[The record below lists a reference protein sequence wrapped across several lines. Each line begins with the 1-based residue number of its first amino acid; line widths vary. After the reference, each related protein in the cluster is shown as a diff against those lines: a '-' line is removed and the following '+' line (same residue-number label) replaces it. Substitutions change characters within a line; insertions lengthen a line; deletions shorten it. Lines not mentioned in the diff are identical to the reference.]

1 MKISD
6 DKNTTTTA
14 RLPAWAAGIGGA
26 GGLLAVGYYLL
37 LQGALRA
44 VWDGLLDIRPLSL
57 PVEPTWQPGIIAV
70 TTTGGLIVGLLT
82 RWLGSAGEIAAVV
95 DNIHLDHGRIDI
107 RQTPSMTL
115 TSLASIASGGSAG
128 PEAPLVQIIGDERLH
143 EDRLISHFLLT
154 DRRQPAAEMIGQ
166 AFADLFF
173 VACDGVCPAC
183 DEVPGVHGVPGT
195 NDDVGL
201 RCVLANMFKNRNRGS
216 VMRNGND
223 DGLTFPKTGVFQ
235 HFTLCGI
242 TNLAV
247 KPDLCGAA
255 NSVLVQVDHCDANAF
270 VHKQA

>member
-128 PEAPLVQIIGDERLH
+128 PEAPLVQIIGSCSSWLG
-143 EDRLISHFLLT
+143 DRLCMDGHIVRTFTFCGMSAALGAFFGAPLGGALFALEIPHRRGIEYYEALLPAIVSSMVGFLVFHSL
-154 DRRQPAAEMIGQ
+154 
-166 AFADLFF
+166 
-173 VACDGVCPAC
+173 
-183 DEVPGVHGVPGT
+183 
-195 NDDVGL
+195 VGY
-201 RCVLANMFKNRNRGS
+201 
-216 VMRNGND
+216 
-223 DGLTFPKTGVFQ
+223 
-235 HFTLCGI
+235 
-242 TNLAV
+242 
-247 KPDLCGAA
+247 
-255 NSVLVQVDHCDANAF
+255 
-270 VHKQA
+270 